1 MASIGVAT
9 EGESMPAPA
18 NSKRY
23 LALAASIAIALGSLW
38 VCYSFENRPF
48 IFLLGATAFL
58 VSSAVAALSIPAI
71 QRTVRRVLLGYTKP
85 PSRKTQDAFEAR
97 MRTEFIEARNRIRK
111 DMMIRDDELTAKF
124 RADLA
129 AMKKE
134 LQLPNAFEK
143 ELKRQFK
150 LLKVD
155 LVRPMEDVRL
165 SRIEVNRLITGLAA
179 AIEASLE
186 SEAADKSSS
195 KTETK

>member
-1 MASIGVAT
+1 
-9 EGESMPAPA
+9 MPAPA
-18 NSKRY
+18 NSKRF
-23 LALAASIAIALGSLW
+23 LALAASVAIALGSLW
-38 VCYSFENRPF
+38 VCYTFESRLF
-48 IFLLGATAFL
+48 IFLLGAAAFL
-58 VSSAVAALSIPAI
+58 VSSAVAALSIPTI
-71 QRTVRRVLLGYTKP
+71 QRTVRRVLLGNTKP
-85 PSRKTQDAFEAR
+85 PSRKIQDAFEAR

-111 DMMIRDDELTAKF
+111 DMLIRDEELTAKF

-143 ELKRQFK
+143 ELKHQFK

-179 AIEASLE
+179 AIEASLDSE
-186 SEAADKSSS
+186 SADKSSS
-195 KTETK
+195 KTKTK